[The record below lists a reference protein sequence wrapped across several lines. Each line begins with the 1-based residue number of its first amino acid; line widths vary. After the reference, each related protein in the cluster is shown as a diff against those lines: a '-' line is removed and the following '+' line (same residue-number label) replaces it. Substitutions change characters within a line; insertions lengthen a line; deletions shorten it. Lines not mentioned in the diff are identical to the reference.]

1 MWKILKSKKTNK
13 QTKKA
18 ATQQYFADCVHAGI
32 EHIRMRNI
40 RVPGSMPKADVAEGV
55 A

>member
-1 MWKILKSKKTNK
+1 MWKDLERKGKKK
-13 QTKKA
+13 HR
-18 ATQQYFADCVHAGI
+18 TQQYFPDCVHDEL